1 MEIGNEQLYFTCN
14 FAICF
19 YITIN
24 SYCARNR
31 FDMHLKVW
39 FLHILSS
46 SASKQPAGD
55 LVRPIR
61 PLPVHSSD
69 IFYFVSSWAVF
80 LRWQELCGIF
90 WSCGSLQNHLVTQ
103 KPHFHYWQYSHYHI
117 FNFYFDNEL
126 PMRQICRFSNKK
138 VQAAVMNNWATKL
151 RSSFPAVNG
160 PSLLLMHAYHRVCLA
175 VITPWNESWY
185 WEYHSFP

>member
-24 SYCARNR
+24 SFCASNR
-31 FDMHLKVW
+31 FDMYLEVW
-39 FLHILSS
+39 FLHNLSS
-46 SASKQPAGD
+46 STSKQPADD

-61 PLPVHSSD
+61 PLHMQFPD
-69 IFYFVSSWAVF
+69 IFYFVSSWTVF
-80 LRWQELCGIF
+80 LRWQELCCVFF
-90 WSCGSLQNHLVTQ
+90 WGGGGGAPALQNHLVTQ

-117 FNFYFDNEL
+117 FNFHFDNEL

-138 VQAAVMNNWATKL
+138 VRCRQQSLTIGPPSWGAAFL
-151 RSSFPAVNG
+151 RWMG
-160 PSLLLMHAYHRVCLA
+160 PRCC
-175 VITPWNESWY
+175 
-185 WEYHSFP
+185 